1 MGFALRPAVSSEA
14 HLLRIIGAEFITI
27 ELPVWGA
34 PRLQLS
40 VYNRQTLPAK
50 FTACRRVCVLNRF
63 VHLVPAPLLSSL
75 AESLANDRYKN
86 DTYSTKCAWIA

>member
-50 FTACRRVCVLNRF
+50 FTACSRVRVLNRF
-63 VHLVPAPLLSSL
+63 VHLVPRPFAVIVSRV
-75 AESLANDRYKN
+75 ARQ
-86 DTYSTKCAWIA
+86 